1 MGLVAQRPGLGV
13 PSVRGVLL
21 VAAYT
26 HLSYCTHAAF
36 TSLTRTVH
44 MLMHMHMHM
53 PSYIEWPEGE
63 DTRNATLESNLRA
76 VNALCYGILR
86 RLFRGRSLF

>member
-1 MGLVAQRPGLGV
+1 
-13 PSVRGVLL
+13 
-21 VAAYT
+21 
-26 HLSYCTHAAF
+26 
-36 TSLTRTVH
+36 

-53 PSYIEWPEGE
+53 PSHIEWPEGE